1 MSIHNLKGILDANH
15 VNTRLVLEKSELVDK
30 VWNLVEVEKRDR
42 ERERLIHEQEE
53 QEAVRRQE
61 ERLETIRRQQ
71 MDRVS
76 AASPS
81 SNRPNGGASAD
92 EEKGREKENEEKA
105 KSASPKPLGTFSLD
119 RDGLCV
125 VCQDEEANVAIVDC
139 GYVRSTRAICVLLVP
154 RRHLALCMGCSD
166 IIMNSTK
173 ECPLC
178 RTRIVTEQRLLR
190 IFKT

>member
-42 ERERLIHEQEE
+42 ERERLIHEAEE
-53 QEAVRRQE
+53 QEAIRRQE

-71 MDRVS
+71 TERVS
-76 AASPS
+76 AASRS
-81 SNRPNGGASAD
+81 SNRPNGGASAN
-92 EEKGREKENEEKA
+92 EAKGREKENEEQA

-139 GYVRSTRAICVLLVP
+139 GYVRSIRAICV
-154 RRHLALCMGCSD
+154 
-166 IIMNSTK
+166 
-173 ECPLC
+173 
-178 RTRIVTEQRLLR
+178 
-190 IFKT
+190 